1 MKDKSTKMIILEK
14 QTNTS
19 ETWIKTKQRDDQYQT
34 SKIFEW
40 KQVFQEGQHLKIFYE
55 NSWDQSYMN
64 QSLPF

>member
-1 MKDKSTKMIILEK
+1 MKGKSTKMIILEK

-19 ETWIKTKQRDDQYQT
+19 ETWIKTKQRDDEYQT
-34 SKIFEW
+34 SIIFEW
-40 KQVFQEGQHLKIFYE
+40 KQVFQEGQQLKIFYE